1 MLSFVQYCPNSA
13 ILKAKWP
20 LGFITPNK
28 IFAIATIAI
37 SVSAPENPENSTVL
51 ILLSHRWLT
60 KDGALIITIEFYYFY
75 NIF

>member
-1 MLSFVQYCPNSA
+1 MQYCPNSA

-51 ILLSHRWLT
+51 ILLNHR
-60 KDGALIITIEFYYFY
+60 
-75 NIF
+75 